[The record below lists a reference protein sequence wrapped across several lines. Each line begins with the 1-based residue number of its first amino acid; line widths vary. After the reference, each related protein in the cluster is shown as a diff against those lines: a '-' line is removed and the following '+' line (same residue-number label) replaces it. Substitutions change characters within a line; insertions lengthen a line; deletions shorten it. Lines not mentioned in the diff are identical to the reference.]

1 MMTEEPYARF
11 QTEELTLRDELAIDR
26 TVLAN
31 ERTLLAYIR
40 TALGFL
46 VSGLSFHHFLEQ
58 VVYHLIGFGFMAFAG
73 MILLLGIARYLQIRR
88 ELRRARERSG
98 ELAPAELRPGGKRQG

>member
-1 MMTEEPYARF
+1 MSKPPYGRFEPS
-11 QTEELTLRDELAIDR
+11 ELTLRDELAIDR

-46 VSGLSFHHFLEQ
+46 VLGLTFHHFLDQ
-58 VVYHLIGFGFMAFAG
+58 KIYHVIGFGFQGFAVV
-73 MILLLGIARYLQIRR
+73 IFLLGGIRYFQIRQD
-88 ELRRARERSG
+88 LRRLRKSEQAKENENAEVAERTNRG
-98 ELAPAELRPGGKRQG
+98 

>member
-1 MMTEEPYARF
+1 MPDEPYARF

-46 VSGLSFHHFLEQ
+46 VLGLTFHHFLEKLI
-58 VVYHLIGFGFMAFAG
+58 YHILGFSFMGFSAVLFIG
-73 MILLLGIARYLQIRR
+73 GIVRYLQIRSD
-88 ELRRARERSG
+88 LKRARAR
-98 ELAPAELRPGGKRQG
+98 GGRES

>member
-1 MMTEEPYARF
+1 MPDEPYARF
-11 QTEELTLRDELAIDR
+11 RTDELTLRDELAIDR

-46 VSGLSFHHFLEQ
+46 VLGLTFHHFLQQ
-58 VVYHLIGFGFMAFAG
+58 VAYHILGFAFMGFASVLFTF
-73 MILLLGIARYLQIRR
+73 GIVRFLQVRR
-88 ELRRARERSG
+88 SLKLAREK
-98 ELAPAELRPGGKRQG
+98 ELKEIRNPNDEGSC

>member
-1 MMTEEPYARF
+1 MSNPPYGRFEPN
-11 QTEELTLRDELAIDR
+11 ELTLRDELAVDR

-46 VSGLSFHHFLEQ
+46 VLGLTFHHFLDQ
-58 VVYHLIGFGFMAFAG
+58 RVYHIVGSGFMVVAAVIF
-73 MILLLGIARYLQIRR
+73 ILGGFRYFQIRTNLRQLR
-88 ELRRARERSG
+88 ESNKPSSE
-98 ELAPAELRPGGKRQG
+98 QQQD

>member
-1 MMTEEPYARF
+1 MPRPMPDDPYARF
-11 QTEELTLRDELAIDR
+11 QREELSLTDELAIDR

-46 VSGLSFHHFLEQ
+46 VLGLTFHHFLEQ
-58 VVYHLIGFGFMAFAG
+58 VAYHILGFTFMGFAAVLFTFG
-73 MILLLGIARYLQIRR
+73 IVRFLQVRRSLRIARGRR
-88 ELRRARERSG
+88 KSEVPNDE
-98 ELAPAELRPGGKRQG
+98 